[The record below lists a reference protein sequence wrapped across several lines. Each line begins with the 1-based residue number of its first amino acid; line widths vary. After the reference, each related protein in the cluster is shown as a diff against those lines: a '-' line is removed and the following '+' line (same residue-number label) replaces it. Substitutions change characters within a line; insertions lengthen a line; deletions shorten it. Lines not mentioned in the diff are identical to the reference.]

1 MPSKLLKK
9 IRQRFG
15 ISAPRMTV
23 RTHVAWYWR
32 LLAIIV
38 VLSCSLVLAA
48 WMYDA
53 GRRFAGFDRSEAE
66 QELSQLR
73 ESVGKLTEE
82 SARLRASVNA
92 SESKLQ
98 IERAAQTQ
106 LGRQV
111 KALEDENAQLKEDL
125 AFFENLIPGEHRD
138 NTLLINRFRT
148 EPGALPGE
156 FRYRLLL
163 LQGGRRDKPFQGNLQ
178 LLVTLHRDGKDA
190 IITFPEEAAAA
201 QAYKISFKYFQRIEG
216 MFRVAPGARVKMVQ
230 VRIFENGSAQVR
242 ATQSFNLS

>member
-1 MPSKLLKK
+1 MPLKLLKK

-23 RTHVAWYWR
+23 KTHVAWYWR
-32 LLAIIV
+32 MLGLVA
-38 VLSCSLVLAA
+38 VLSCSFALAA
-48 WMYDA
+48 WIYDA

-73 ESVGKLTEE
+73 ESVGRLTQET
-82 SARLRASVNA
+82 AGLRASVNA

-111 KALEDENAQLKEDL
+111 KVLEDENARLKEDL
-125 AFFENLIPGEHRD
+125 AFFENLIPSEHRD
-138 NTLLINRFRT
+138 NTLLINRFRV

-178 LLVTLHRDGKDA
+178 LLVTLQQSGKDA
-190 IITFPEEAAAA
+190 IITLPEEGAA
-201 QAYKISFKYFQRIEG
+201 QAYKISFKYFQRVEG
-216 MFRVAPGARVKMVQ
+216 TFRVAPGARVKMVQ
-230 VRIFENGSAQVR
+230 VRIFESGSTQAR

>member
-1 MPSKLLKK
+1 MPPNLLK
-9 IRQRFG
+9 RVRRRFG

-23 RTHVAWYWR
+23 QTHVAWYWR
-32 LLAIIV
+32 MLGLVV
-38 VLSCSLVLAA
+38 VLSCSLALAA

-53 GRRFAGFDRSEAE
+53 GRRFAGFDSSEAA

-73 ESVGKLTEE
+73 ESVGQLTKET
-82 SARLRASVNA
+82 AVLRASVNA

-98 IERAAQTQ
+98 IERSAQTQ

-111 KALEDENAQLKEDL
+111 KALEDENARLKEDL
-125 AFFENLIPGEHRD
+125 AFFENLIPSEHRD
-138 NTLLINRFRT
+138 NTLLINRFRVDA
-148 EPGALPGE
+148 GALPGE

-178 LLVTLHRDGKDA
+178 LLVTLQQGGKNA
-190 IITFPEEAAAA
+190 IITLPEEGAA
-201 QAYKISFKYFQRIEG
+201 QAYKISFKYFQRVEG
-216 MFRVAPGARVKMVQ
+216 TFRVAPDAQVKMVQ
-230 VRIFENGSAQVR
+230 VRIFETGSAQVR

>member
-1 MPSKLLKK
+1 MPPNLLKK
-9 IRQRFG
+9 FRQRFG

-23 RTHVAWYWR
+23 QTHVAWYWR
-32 LLAIIV
+32 MLGLVV
-38 VLSCSLVLAA
+38 VLSCSFALAA

-53 GRRFAGFDRSEAE
+53 GRRFAGFDSSMAE

-73 ESVGKLTEE
+73 ESVARLTTEG
-82 SARLRASVNA
+82 ATLRASVNA

-98 IERAAQTQ
+98 IERTAQTQ

-111 KALEDENAQLKEDL
+111 KALEEENARLKEDL

-138 NTLLINRFRT
+138 NTLLINRFRVD
-148 EPGALPGE
+148 PGALPGE

-163 LQGGRRDKPFQGNLQ
+163 LQGGRRDKPFQGSLQ
-178 LLVTLHRDGKDA
+178 LLVTLQEGGKDV
-190 IITFPEEAAAA
+190 IITLPEEGAA
-201 QAYKISFKYFQRIEG
+201 QAYKISFKYFQRVEG
-216 MFRVAPGARVKMVQ
+216 TFRIAPEAQVKMVR
-230 VRIFENGSAQVR
+230 VRIFESGSTQVR

>member
-1 MPSKLLKK
+1 MPPKLLKK

-23 RTHVAWYWR
+23 KTHVAWYWR
-32 LLAIIV
+32 MLGLVA
-38 VLSCSLVLAA
+38 VLSCSLALAA
-48 WMYDA
+48 WIYDA

-73 ESVGKLTEE
+73 ESVGRLTQET
-82 SARLRASVNA
+82 AGLRAIVNA
-92 SESKLQ
+92 SETKLQ
-98 IERAAQTQ
+98 IERAAQAQ

-111 KALEDENAQLKEDL
+111 KVLEDENARLKEDL
-125 AFFENLIPGEHRD
+125 AFFENLIPSEHRD
-138 NTLLINRFRT
+138 NTLLINRFRVD
-148 EPGALPGE
+148 PGALPGE

-178 LLVTLHRDGKDA
+178 LLVTLQQEGKSA
-190 IITFPEEAAAA
+190 IITLPEEGAAP
-201 QAYKISFKYFQRIEG
+201 AYKISFKYFQRVEG
-216 MFRVAPGARVKMVQ
+216 TFRIAPGAQVKMVQ
-230 VRIFENGSAQVR
+230 VRIFESGSAQAR

>member
-1 MPSKLLKK
+1 MPPNLLKQ

-32 LLAIIV
+32 MLGLVV
-38 VLSCSLVLAA
+38 VLSCSFALAA
-48 WMYDA
+48 WIYDA
-53 GRRFAGFDRSEAE
+53 GRRYAGFDRSEAE

-73 ESVGKLTEE
+73 ERV
-82 SARLRASVNA
+82 ARLTQETEGMRTSVNA

-98 IERAAQTQ
+98 IERAAQAQ

-111 KALEDENAQLKEDL
+111 KVLEDENSRLKEDL
-125 AFFENLIPGEHRD
+125 AFFENLIPSEHRD
-138 NTLLINRFRT
+138 NALLINRFQV
-148 EPGALPGE
+148 EPAAMPGE

-178 LLVTLHRDGKDA
+178 LLVTLQQDGKSA
-190 IITFPEEAAAA
+190 IITLPEEGAA
-201 QAYKISFKYFQRIEG
+201 QAYRISFKYFQRVEG
-216 MFRVAPGARVKMVQ
+216 TFRVAPSARVKMVQ
-230 VRIFENGSAQVR
+230 VRIFEAGSAEVR
-242 ATQSFNLS
+242 ATQNVNLS

>member
-1 MPSKLLKK
+1 
-9 IRQRFG
+9 
-15 ISAPRMTV
+15 MTV
-23 RTHVAWYWR
+23 TTHVAWYWR
-32 LLAIIV
+32 MLGLVA
-38 VLSCSLVLAA
+38 VLSCSLALAA

-73 ESVGKLTEE
+73 ENVGKLMQETA
-82 SARLRASVNA
+82 SLRANVNA

-111 KALEDENAQLKEDL
+111 KALEDENARLKEDL

-138 NTLLINRFRT
+138 NTLLINRFRVD
-148 EPGALPGE
+148 PGALPGE

-178 LLVTLHRDGKDA
+178 LLVTLQQDGKGA
-190 IITFPEEAAAA
+190 IITLPEEGAAP
-201 QAYKISFKYFQRIEG
+201 AYKISFKYFQRVEG
-216 MFRVAPGARVKMVQ
+216 TFRVAPGARVKMVQ
-230 VRIFENGSAQVR
+230 VRIFESGFAEAR

>member
-1 MPSKLLKK
+1 MFQNLLKK
-9 IRQRFG
+9 VRQRFG

-23 RTHVAWYWR
+23 QTHVAWYWR
-32 LLAIIV
+32 MLGLVA
-38 VLSCSLVLAA
+38 VLSCSLALAA

-73 ESVGKLTEE
+73 ESVAKMHQETAE
-82 SARLRASVNA
+82 LRASVNA

-111 KALEDENAQLKEDL
+111 KALEDENVRLKEDL
-125 AFFENLIPGEHRD
+125 AFFENLIPSEHRD
-138 NTLLINRFRT
+138 NTLLINRFRVDA
-148 EPGALPGE
+148 GALPGE

-178 LLVTLHRDGKDA
+178 LLVTLQQDGKDA
-190 IITFPEEAAAA
+190 IIALPEEGAA
-201 QAYKISFKYFQRIEG
+201 QAYKISFKYFQRVEG
-216 MFRVAPGARVKMVQ
+216 TFRVAPNARVKKVE
-230 VRIFENGSAQVR
+230 VRVFENGSTPAR
-242 ATQSFNLS
+242 ATQSFSLS

>member
-1 MPSKLLKK
+1 MPPKLLKK

-23 RTHVAWYWR
+23 KTHVAWYWR
-32 LLAIIV
+32 MLGLVA
-38 VLSCSLVLAA
+38 VLSCSFALAA
-48 WMYDA
+48 WIYDA

-73 ESVGKLTEE
+73 ESVGRLTQET
-82 SARLRASVNA
+82 AGLRASVNA

-98 IERAAQTQ
+98 IERAAQAQ
-106 LGRQV
+106 LGPQV
-111 KALEDENAQLKEDL
+111 KVLEDENARLKEDL
-125 AFFENLIPGEHRD
+125 AFFENLIPSEHRD
-138 NTLLINRFRT
+138 NTLLINRFRV
-148 EPGALPGE
+148 ESGALPGE

-178 LLVTLHRDGKDA
+178 LLVTLQQGGKDA
-190 IITFPEEAAAA
+190 IITLPEEGAA
-201 QAYKISFKYFQRIEG
+201 QAYKISFKYFQRVEG
-216 MFRVAPGARVKMVQ
+216 TFQVAPGASVKMVQ
-230 VRIFENGSAQVR
+230 VRIFESGSTQAR

>member
-1 MPSKLLKK
+1 MPLNLLKK
-9 IRQRFG
+9 IRRRFG
-15 ISAPRMTV
+15 IAAPRMTV
-23 RTHVAWYWR
+23 KTHVAWYWR
-32 LLAIIV
+32 MLGLVA
-38 VLSCSLVLAA
+38 VLSCSLALAA
-48 WMYDA
+48 WIYDA

-73 ESVGKLTEE
+73 ESVGRLTQET
-82 SARLRASVNA
+82 AGLRASVNA

-98 IERAAQTQ
+98 IERAAQAQ

-111 KALEDENAQLKEDL
+111 KVLEDENARLKEDL
-125 AFFENLIPGEHRD
+125 AFFENLIPSEHRD
-138 NTLLINRFRT
+138 NTLLINRFRV

-178 LLVTLHRDGKDA
+178 LLVTLQQDGKDA
-190 IITFPEEAAAA
+190 IITLPEEGAA
-201 QAYKISFKYFQRIEG
+201 QAYRINFKYFQRVEG

-230 VRIFENGSAQVR
+230 VRIFEGGSAQAR

>member
-1 MPSKLLKK
+1 MPPNLLKK
-9 IRQRFG
+9 FRQRFG

-23 RTHVAWYWR
+23 NTHVAWYWR
-32 LLAIIV
+32 MLGLV
-38 VLSCSLVLAA
+38 VLLSCSLALAA

-73 ESVGKLTEE
+73 ESAGKLAQET
-82 SARLRASVNA
+82 AALRASVNA
-92 SESKLQ
+92 SESQLQ

-111 KALEDENAQLKEDL
+111 KTLEDENVRLKEDL

-138 NTLLINRFRT
+138 NTLLINRFRV

-178 LLVTLHRDGKDA
+178 LLVTLQQDGKGA
-190 IITFPEEAAAA
+190 IITLPEEGAAS
-201 QAYKISFKYFQRIEG
+201 AYKISFKYFQRTEG
-216 MFRVAPGARVKMVQ
+216 TFRVAPGAQVKMVQ
-230 VRIFENGSAQVR
+230 VRIFETGSVQAR